1 VEKNMIRIRIGLPN
15 RNKSIGSFVTPVI
28 NIQICKFYLEI
39 GKINKVFNSADDL
52 LDSIKKDVQ
61 K

>member
-1 VEKNMIRIRIGLPN
+1 MIRIRIGLPN

-39 GKINKVFNSADDL
+39 GKINKVFNNADDL
-52 LDSIKKDVQ
+52 LNSIREGEKK
-61 K
+61 